1 MSDSPPS
8 GIPVAVEWVLDHIEK
23 RLTESESKQFL
34 DEELLSLHSV
44 FGVVLE
50 RALDILEKY
59 PIFVAY
65 TTANYSRTL
74 IEIPGEHERCYRVF
88 PRINYCP
95 CPSFK
100 HQVLER
106 KAQVLCKHVL
116 AARLAQILGRTTD
129 YDVTQSQYMMLLHA
143 MYNFVENDG

>member
-1 MSDSPPS
+1 MNLIS
-8 GIPVAVEWVLDHIEK
+8 IQNILIYLLILPV
-23 RLTESESKQFL
+23 L

-44 FGVVLE
+44 FGDVLE
-50 RALDILEKY
+50 RALGILEKY

-65 TTANYSRTL
+65 KIKYNPRTL
-74 IEIPGEHERCYRVF
+74 IEIPGEHDRCYRVF

-116 AARLAQILGRTTD
+116 AARLAQILDRIAVHEVDKGQYWLLIHTMYKFEG
-129 YDVTQSQYMMLLHA
+129 YD
-143 MYNFVENDG
+143 G